1 MAKIKGIELKNIK
14 TFSGMEYPVNY
25 QGTVYIKG
33 KKAGIWSQN
42 GNGGP
47 DNFYF
52 NTKEF
57 DQIVKDYYG
66 DEYEILAS
74 EIFMDELLRLIDM
87 EKAYKKAI
95 KEGYKTL
102 FVCTDG
108 YKNLMIKEPKMT
120 DRDEIIKA
128 FDHYIKDFTKKA
140 VYKDR
145 IEIKVFS
152 DIADFN
158 IK

>member
-33 KKAGIWSQN
+33 KKAGTWSQN

-57 DQIVKDYYG
+57 DQIVKD
-66 DEYEILAS
+66 E
-74 EIFMDELLRLIDM
+74 FMSRGWI
-87 EKAYKKAI
+87 
-95 KEGYKTL
+95 
-102 FVCTDG
+102 
-108 YKNLMIKEPKMT
+108 
-120 DRDEIIKA
+120 
-128 FDHYIKDFTKKA
+128 
-140 VYKDR
+140 
-145 IEIKVFS
+145 
-152 DIADFN
+152 
-158 IK
+158 